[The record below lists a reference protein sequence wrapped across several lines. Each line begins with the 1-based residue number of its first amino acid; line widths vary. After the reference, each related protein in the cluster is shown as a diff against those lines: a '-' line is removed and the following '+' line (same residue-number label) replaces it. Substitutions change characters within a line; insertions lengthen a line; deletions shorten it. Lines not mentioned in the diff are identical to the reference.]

1 LVSLSLSQGIWQVWM
16 RVTLVG
22 LAGPLQ
28 VACVCRGASAD
39 GWVSWGSANLSPGC
53 SRGPVM
59 DGPFELYAGL
69 MGHGPFQTQKGGEKE
84 TAPLL
89 MLRDA
94 KSVLCWCVQLFGIC
108 GRCH

>member
-1 LVSLSLSQGIWQVWM
+1 
-16 RVTLVG
+16 
-22 LAGPLQ
+22 
-28 VACVCRGASAD
+28 
-39 GWVSWGSANLSPGC
+39 
-53 SRGPVM
+53 M

-94 KSVLCWCVQLFGIC
+94 KSVLC
-108 GRCH
+108 